1 MAILPKKKK
10 QHSGKFHTLKF
21 EKLFRNESHQS
32 LIGRPGFSR
41 VVFCNDPK
49 CPDAQKLKYCGN
61 YVRTT
66 KYTLASFLPKSLFE
80 QFRRVANL
88 YFLLS
93 ALLSLTPISP
103 VSAISNVLPL
113 VVVVGAAMVKELVED
128 CRRKRQVIIFH
139 HVCKPNLVIFFLV
152 SLHYFSLS

>member
-1 MAILPKKKK
+1 MASPNKKK
-10 QHSGKFHTLKF
+10 QHLGKIHALKF
-21 EKLFRNESHQS
+21 GKLFRNESHQS

-41 VVFCNDPK
+41 VVFCNDPE

-66 KYTLASFLPKSLFE
+66 KYTLASFMPKSLFE

-103 VSAISNVLPL
+103 VSAVSNVLPL
-113 VVVVGAAMVKELVED
+113 VVVVGATMVKELVED
-128 CRRKRQVIIFH
+128 CRRKRQLILDISS
-139 HVCKPNLVIFFLV
+139 CKRRGNNYSGV
-152 SLHYFSLS
+152 S